1 MHQEINNIIVHSIS
15 IGKLFT
21 KHILRLLWK
30 MFENMFFL
38 DSEYEEWGDT
48 PLQNLLAFGTP
59 SGRYRLKRLQYWIHS
74 SSEVFQWEVT
84 AILSDVPSSA
94 NSKDDFVAWG
104 KTLQVHDERL
114 AKVFLKIR
122 ESGLKLNK
130 TECQIRKHFVR
141 RY

>member
-38 DSEYEEWGDT
+38 DSEYEEWSDT

-59 SGRYRLKRLQYWIHS
+59 SGRYRLKRLQY
-74 SSEVFQWEVT
+74 
-84 AILSDVPSSA
+84 
-94 NSKDDFVAWG
+94 
-104 KTLQVHDERL
+104 
-114 AKVFLKIR
+114 
-122 ESGLKLNK
+122 
-130 TECQIRKHFVR
+130 
-141 RY
+141 

>member
-1 MHQEINNIIVHSIS
+1 
-15 IGKLFT
+15 
-21 KHILRLLWK
+21 

-38 DSEYEEWGDT
+38 DSEYEEWSDT

-122 ESGLKLNK
+122 ESGLKLKK
-130 TECQIRKHFVR
+130 TKCQIRKHFVR